1 MERGSDCVERNRSER
16 AKVASVAEWKPPASP
31 KSEFSILR
39 PLEIDREGFIEV
51 GRVTGLHGVRGKVK
65 AAAFSGDP
73 SGMLAARKVWLA
85 GGRGADT
92 GVREHEVVTAHRAGG
107 CAVFSLKGIDTLKA
121 AEGLVGAVVSVR
133 RDELPPL
140 PEDEFYWADL
150 VGCALVD
157 EGGSPLGEVAAVEPG
172 PGHDWLV
179 VRREGRE
186 EGYLPVVAAFI
197 RSVDAAARRV
207 VASPPEGW

>member
-1 MERGSDCVERNRSER
+1 LVHTGDQWIES
-16 AKVASVAEWKPPASP
+16 PAP
-31 KSEFSILR
+31 APRFV
-39 PLEIDREGFIEV
+39 EV

-65 AAAFSGDP
+65 VAALSRDP
-73 SGMLAARKVWLA
+73 SGMLAARTVGLN
-85 GGRGADT
+85 GGRDASPGA
-92 GVREHEVVTAHRAGG
+92 VREYEVITAHRAGG
-107 CAVFSLKGIDTLKA
+107 CAVFALKGIDSERA

-150 VGCALVD
+150 IGCAVVD
-157 EGGSPLGEVAAVEPG
+157 KGGGSLGEVVAVEPG
-172 PGHDWLV
+172 PAHDWLV
-179 VRREGRE
+179 VRREGGG
-186 EGYLPVVAAFI
+186 EGYLPIVAAFL